1 MHEKLSWKPHIANV
15 TSKASQ
21 SLGFIR
27 RNLAQCS
34 TATKQLAY
42 TTLVRSQLEYAGAIL
57 DPYRQNQVDQLER
70 VQRRV
75 VRFISGNYNREDSVT
90 AMREELGLPPLQK
103 RRQHSRWVMMHKIIH
118 GHVAIPR
125 PDYIQPRARTTRSQQ
140 QHRFTRLSTSSD
152 SYKHSF
158 FPRTLKEWDGLPQ
171 NIIELPS
178 VEQFKEAIATL

>member
-1 MHEKLSWKPHIANV
+1 MRIHRKKNPIIHSYNMKGDRLSAVSSQAYLGVEIHEKLSWKPHIAKYV

-42 TTLVRSQLEYAGAIL
+42 TTLVRSQLEYAGAIW

-70 VQRRV
+70 VQRRA

-90 AMREELGLPPLQK
+90 AMREELGLPSLQK
-103 RRQHSRWVMMHKIIH
+103 RRRHSRWVMVHKIIH
-118 GHVAIPR
+118 GHVAIPL
-125 PDYIQPRARTTRSQQ
+125 PDYTFNPGLA
-140 QHRFTRLSTSSD
+140 LPEANNSTVSPD
-152 SYKHSF
+152 
-158 FPRTLKEWDGLPQ
+158 
-171 NIIELPS
+171 
-178 VEQFKEAIATL
+178 